1 MTASLSLFFCS
12 WFLEAKYTSSNT
24 WKFKPSRK
32 TGSVGSW
39 RTQSTGDLIAKPQ
52 RDSFQISGK
61 KKNLVHGYLIN
72 IVYNNNQQPSSETT
86 NFTSTAG
93 NGNRNRFPPQDKSM
107 DDHQLKYYNDY
118 KPNELNMFSHF
129 SNSKIPQEGSS
140 GGGE

>member
-1 MTASLSLFFCS
+1 MESHTG
-12 WFLEAKYTSSNT
+12 TDVNQTPDNNSNEESNGFI
-24 WKFKPSRK
+24 KSNERSHYYK
-32 TGSVGSW
+32 
-39 RTQSTGDLIAKPQ
+39 
-52 RDSFQISGK
+52 
-61 KKNLVHGYLIN
+61 
-72 IVYNNNQQPSSETT
+72 YNNNQPPSSETT